1 MHSHLNSDCAALE
14 LFFALSKSSFSR
26 FQYIFIHSF
35 DASFFAFDP
44 RAATR
49 YQWHVQTYR
58 IPARSGLQST
68 LASSRTMQDRGY
80 EAVSTCIYELALLVF
95 SLFQFRLIRWARVT
109 ANTTPERGHHQ
120 RISKIPNFSQFS
132 GRLQK
137 STARGRH
144 NGQDFTYLF

>member
-1 MHSHLNSDCAALE
+1 
-14 LFFALSKSSFSR
+14 
-26 FQYIFIHSF
+26 
-35 DASFFAFDP
+35 
-44 RAATR
+44 
-49 YQWHVQTYR
+49 
-58 IPARSGLQST
+58 
-68 LASSRTMQDRGY
+68 MQDRGY
-80 EAVSTCIYELALLVF
+80 EAVSTFIYELALLIF

-120 RISKIPNFSQFS
+120 RISKILNFSQFS